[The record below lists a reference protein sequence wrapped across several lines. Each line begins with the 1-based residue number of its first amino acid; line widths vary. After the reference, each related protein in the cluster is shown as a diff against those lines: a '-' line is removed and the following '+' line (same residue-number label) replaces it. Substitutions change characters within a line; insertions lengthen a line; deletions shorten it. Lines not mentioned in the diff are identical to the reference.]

1 MYKLYQLLKE
11 MLMGKRAWVIQE
23 KNKYHV
29 WEDVDGAVRYSA
41 KEIEE
46 LNMSLN
52 HTKGSYR
59 VLSFTEK
66 A

>member
-1 MYKLYQLLKE
+1 ME
-11 MLMGKRAWVIQE
+11 KRAWVIQE

-29 WEDVDGAVRYSA
+29 WENVDGTVRYSA
-41 KEIEE
+41 EEIEE

-59 VLSFTEK
+59 VLPFTEK
-66 A
+66 ASIVN

>member
-1 MYKLYQLLKE
+1 
-11 MLMGKRAWVIQE
+11 MGKRAWVIQE